1 MNDKHIANNIDSSA
15 DEQLMLL
22 FANNEKD
29 IGMDKAQRAFDRLYQ
44 RHKGPLYRFVKKTCN
59 NEQDANEVF
68 QELWLRI
75 INNKS
80 QFNPEYK
87 FTTWAY
93 TIANR
98 LLIDWLRKNGKLK
111 NSVSPDETIDELAVA
126 LGENQLELP
135 ENELE
140 RKRMAKQLT
149 EAITTLPDQQRMTF
163 VMKHESGLSLSEV
176 ANATDQPLERIKS
189 QYRYAIKKLKHTLE
203 HWR

>member
-1 MNDKHIANNIDSSA
+1 MTDKPIANNINSSA

-22 FANNEKD
+22 FANND
-29 IGMDKAQRAFDRLYQ
+29 IAGDTNKGQRAFDCLYQ

-75 INNKS
+75 INNK
-80 QFNPEYK
+80 QKFNPEYK

-98 LLIDWLRKNGKLK
+98 LLIDWLRKNAKINLTEDITEEPADTPL
-111 NSVSPDETIDELAVA
+111 NAPDND
-126 LGENQLELP
+126 
-135 ENELE
+135 LE

-176 ANATDQPLERIKS
+176 AAATEQPLERIKS
-189 QYRYAIKKLKHTLE
+189 QYRYAIKKLKNTLE